1 VRQGPQGPPPLW
13 LIILVVG
20 GWCYWRAI
28 SPSRSLWG
36 LKACR
41 LPDTRRRAHSAP
53 GGDAGS
59 ALSRGPLGV
68 DPGPEK

>member
-36 LKACR
+36 LKARADYQIPAGGHTAPLVATLVRR
-41 LPDTRRRAHSAP
+41 LAAVR
-53 GGDAGS
+53 
-59 ALSRGPLGV
+59 
-68 DPGPEK
+68 